1 MILKR
6 ISILNYKNLE
16 QVELDFSA
24 KMNCFIGQNGMGK
37 TNLLDAV
44 YYLSFCKSA
53 TNPIDSQNM
62 MHHQDFFVIQ
72 GFYETEMGDTEE
84 IYCGMKRRQK
94 KLFKRNKKEYTRLS
108 DHIGFVPLVM
118 VSPSDAELI
127 SGGSEERRR
136 FMDVVI
142 SQYDKEYLEALIRYN
157 KALQQRNTLL
167 KSEQGFDEELMEV
180 WEEMMAA
187 SGEVVYRKRCAFIEE
202 FIPYIESTY
211 RIKADKRTRAIAG
224 LSMGGY
230 GTMFYT
236 MRHPELFSSACPI
249 SARMSGTPY
258 NKNRS
263 YTDEYITTLDSLAGV
278 KIAQSLSDEQIAALR
293 QVRLRVDCGDD
304 DYLFDGNVDFVR
316 ALRSHKIPVEFRVR
330 DGGHSWIYWQTALPD
345 ILTYVSIGF
354 ME

>member
-1 MILKR
+1 MMLAIALVVAVGVSAQSRLIECKMESKLLGAVKEYSIYLPDGYDKSDRSYPVLYLLHGANGTHTSWPTSGNAKR
-6 ISILNYKNLE
+6 I
-16 QVELDFSA
+16 
-24 KMNCFIGQNGMGK
+24 
-37 TNLLDAV
+37 
-44 YYLSFCKSA
+44 
-53 TNPIDSQNM
+53 IDG
-62 MHHQDFFVIQ
+62 VI
-72 GFYETEMGDTEE
+72 
-84 IYCGMKRRQK
+84 
-94 KLFKRNKKEYTRLS
+94 KEGRS
-108 DHIGFVPLVM
+108 VPMVIVM
-118 VSPSDAELI
+118 PD
-127 SGGSEERRR
+127 
-136 FMDVVI
+136 
-142 SQYDKEYLEALIRYN
+142 
-157 KALQQRNTLL
+157 
-167 KSEQGFDEELMEV
+167 
-180 WEEMMAA
+180 A
-187 SGEVVYRKRCAFIEE
+187 SGEGKDFNGLNFGYFDQTNWPYERHFIEE

>member
-1 MILKR
+1 MRKIFLTICAVAVSVSAMAGGRLELGSVKSEILGVEKPYAVYLPDGYDKSTESYPVLYLLHGATDTFMAWPERGDMKR
-6 ISILNYKNLE
+6 IADQTLKGKDVRKMIIVMPDASGKGERNAGRDMGYFN
-16 QVELDFSA
+16 VEGWS
-24 KMNCFIGQNGMGK
+24 
-37 TNLLDAV
+37 
-44 YYLSFCKSA
+44 YE
-53 TNPIDSQNM
+53 
-62 MHHQDFFVIQ
+62 DFF
-72 GFYETEMGDTEE
+72 
-84 IYCGMKRRQK
+84 
-94 KLFKRNKKEYTRLS
+94 FKEFML
-108 DHIGFVPLVM
+108 HI
-118 VSPSDAELI
+118 DA
-127 SGGSEERRR
+127 
-136 FMDVVI
+136 
-142 SQYDKEYLEALIRYN
+142 
-157 KALQQRNTLL
+157 
-167 KSEQGFDEELMEV
+167 
-180 WEEMMAA
+180 
-187 SGEVVYRKRCAFIEE
+187 
-202 FIPYIESTY
+202 TY
-211 RIKADKRTRAIAG
+211 RTIAAKEGRAIAG

-293 QVRLRVDCGDD
+293 LVRLRVDCGDD

>member
-1 MILKR
+1 MLLAIALVVAVGVSAQSRLIECKMESKLLGAVKEYSIYLPDGYDKSDRSYPVLYLLHGANGTHTSWPTSGNAKR
-6 ISILNYKNLE
+6 I
-16 QVELDFSA
+16 
-24 KMNCFIGQNGMGK
+24 
-37 TNLLDAV
+37 
-44 YYLSFCKSA
+44 
-53 TNPIDSQNM
+53 IDG
-62 MHHQDFFVIQ
+62 VI
-72 GFYETEMGDTEE
+72 
-84 IYCGMKRRQK
+84 
-94 KLFKRNKKEYTRLS
+94 KEGRS
-108 DHIGFVPLVM
+108 VPMVIVM
-118 VSPSDAELI
+118 PD
-127 SGGSEERRR
+127 
-136 FMDVVI
+136 
-142 SQYDKEYLEALIRYN
+142 
-157 KALQQRNTLL
+157 
-167 KSEQGFDEELMEV
+167 
-180 WEEMMAA
+180 A
-187 SGEVVYRKRCAFIEE
+187 SGEGKDHNGLNFGYFDQTNWPYERHFIEE

-263 YTDEYITTLDSLAGV
+263 YTDEYISTLDSLAGV
-278 KIAQSLSDEQIAALR
+278 KIAQSLSDEQVAALR

>member
-1 MILKR
+1 MLLAIALVVAVGVSAQSRLIECKMESKLLGAVKEYSIYLPDGYDKSDRSYPVLYLLHGANGTHTSWPTSGNAKR
-6 ISILNYKNLE
+6 I
-16 QVELDFSA
+16 
-24 KMNCFIGQNGMGK
+24 
-37 TNLLDAV
+37 
-44 YYLSFCKSA
+44 
-53 TNPIDSQNM
+53 IDG
-62 MHHQDFFVIQ
+62 VI
-72 GFYETEMGDTEE
+72 
-84 IYCGMKRRQK
+84 
-94 KLFKRNKKEYTRLS
+94 KEGRS
-108 DHIGFVPLVM
+108 VPMVIVM
-118 VSPSDAELI
+118 PD
-127 SGGSEERRR
+127 
-136 FMDVVI
+136 
-142 SQYDKEYLEALIRYN
+142 
-157 KALQQRNTLL
+157 
-167 KSEQGFDEELMEV
+167 
-180 WEEMMAA
+180 A
-187 SGEVVYRKRCAFIEE
+187 SGEGKDHNGLNFGYFDQTNWPYERHFIEE

-278 KIAQSLSDEQIAALR
+278 KIAQSLSDEQVAALR

-304 DYLFDGNVDFVR
+304 DYLFDGNIDFVR

>member
-1 MILKR
+1 MLAIALVVAVGVSAQSRLIECKMESKLLGAVKEYSIYLPDGYDKSDRSYPVLYLLHGANGTHTSWPTSGNAKR
-6 ISILNYKNLE
+6 I
-16 QVELDFSA
+16 
-24 KMNCFIGQNGMGK
+24 
-37 TNLLDAV
+37 
-44 YYLSFCKSA
+44 
-53 TNPIDSQNM
+53 IDG
-62 MHHQDFFVIQ
+62 VI
-72 GFYETEMGDTEE
+72 
-84 IYCGMKRRQK
+84 
-94 KLFKRNKKEYTRLS
+94 KEGRS
-108 DHIGFVPLVM
+108 VPMVIVM
-118 VSPSDAELI
+118 PD
-127 SGGSEERRR
+127 
-136 FMDVVI
+136 
-142 SQYDKEYLEALIRYN
+142 
-157 KALQQRNTLL
+157 
-167 KSEQGFDEELMEV
+167 
-180 WEEMMAA
+180 A
-187 SGEVVYRKRCAFIEE
+187 SGEGKDFNGLNFGYFDQTNWPYERHFIEE

>member
-1 MILKR
+1 MLLAIALVVAVGVSAQSRLIECKMESKLLGAVKEYSIYLPDGYDKSDRSYPVLYLLHGANGTHTSWSTSGNAKR
-6 ISILNYKNLE
+6 I
-16 QVELDFSA
+16 
-24 KMNCFIGQNGMGK
+24 
-37 TNLLDAV
+37 
-44 YYLSFCKSA
+44 
-53 TNPIDSQNM
+53 IDG
-62 MHHQDFFVIQ
+62 VI
-72 GFYETEMGDTEE
+72 
-84 IYCGMKRRQK
+84 
-94 KLFKRNKKEYTRLS
+94 KEGRS
-108 DHIGFVPLVM
+108 VPMVIVM
-118 VSPSDAELI
+118 PD
-127 SGGSEERRR
+127 
-136 FMDVVI
+136 
-142 SQYDKEYLEALIRYN
+142 
-157 KALQQRNTLL
+157 
-167 KSEQGFDEELMEV
+167 
-180 WEEMMAA
+180 A
-187 SGEVVYRKRCAFIEE
+187 SGEGKDHNGLNFGYFDQTNWPYERHFIEE

-263 YTDEYITTLDSLAGV
+263 YTDEYISTLDSLAGV

>member
-1 MILKR
+1 MLLAIALVVAVGVSAQSRLIECKMESKLLGAEKEYSIYLPDGYDKSDRSYPVLYLLHGANGTHTSWPTSGNAKR
-6 ISILNYKNLE
+6 I
-16 QVELDFSA
+16 
-24 KMNCFIGQNGMGK
+24 
-37 TNLLDAV
+37 
-44 YYLSFCKSA
+44 
-53 TNPIDSQNM
+53 IDG
-62 MHHQDFFVIQ
+62 VI
-72 GFYETEMGDTEE
+72 
-84 IYCGMKRRQK
+84 
-94 KLFKRNKKEYTRLS
+94 KEGRS
-108 DHIGFVPLVM
+108 VPMVIVM
-118 VSPSDAELI
+118 PD
-127 SGGSEERRR
+127 
-136 FMDVVI
+136 
-142 SQYDKEYLEALIRYN
+142 
-157 KALQQRNTLL
+157 
-167 KSEQGFDEELMEV
+167 
-180 WEEMMAA
+180 A
-187 SGEVVYRKRCAFIEE
+187 SGEGKDFNGLNFGYFDQTNWPYERHFIEE
-202 FIPYIESTY
+202 FIPCIESTY

-263 YTDEYITTLDSLAGV
+263 YTDEYISTLDSLAGV
-278 KIAQSLSDEQIAALR
+278 KIAQSLSDEQVAALR

-316 ALRSHKIPVEFRVR
+316 ALRSHKIPVEFRGR

>member
-1 MILKR
+1 MLLAIALVVAVGVSAQSRLIECKMESKLLGAVKEYSIYLPDGYDKSDRSYPVLYLLHGANGTHTSWPTSGNAKR
-6 ISILNYKNLE
+6 I
-16 QVELDFSA
+16 VD
-24 KMNCFIGQNGMGK
+24 G
-37 TNLLDAV
+37 
-44 YYLSFCKSA
+44 
-53 TNPIDSQNM
+53 
-62 MHHQDFFVIQ
+62 VI
-72 GFYETEMGDTEE
+72 
-84 IYCGMKRRQK
+84 
-94 KLFKRNKKEYTRLS
+94 KEGRS
-108 DHIGFVPLVM
+108 VPMVIVM
-118 VSPSDAELI
+118 PD
-127 SGGSEERRR
+127 
-136 FMDVVI
+136 
-142 SQYDKEYLEALIRYN
+142 
-157 KALQQRNTLL
+157 
-167 KSEQGFDEELMEV
+167 
-180 WEEMMAA
+180 A
-187 SGEVVYRKRCAFIEE
+187 SGEGKDHNGLNFGYFDQTNWPYERHFIEE

-263 YTDEYITTLDSLAGV
+263 YTDEYISTLDSLAGV
-278 KIAQSLSDEQIAALR
+278 KIAQSLSDEQVAALR

>member
-1 MILKR
+1 MKRLMLLAIALVVAVGVSAQSRLIECKMESKLLGAVKEYSIYLPDGYDKSDRSYPVLYLLHGANGTHTSWPTSGNAKR
-6 ISILNYKNLE
+6 I
-16 QVELDFSA
+16 
-24 KMNCFIGQNGMGK
+24 
-37 TNLLDAV
+37 
-44 YYLSFCKSA
+44 
-53 TNPIDSQNM
+53 IDG
-62 MHHQDFFVIQ
+62 VI
-72 GFYETEMGDTEE
+72 
-84 IYCGMKRRQK
+84 
-94 KLFKRNKKEYTRLS
+94 KEGRS
-108 DHIGFVPLVM
+108 VPMVIVM
-118 VSPSDAELI
+118 PD
-127 SGGSEERRR
+127 
-136 FMDVVI
+136 
-142 SQYDKEYLEALIRYN
+142 
-157 KALQQRNTLL
+157 
-167 KSEQGFDEELMEV
+167 
-180 WEEMMAA
+180 A
-187 SGEVVYRKRCAFIEE
+187 SGEGKDFNGLNFGYFDQTNWPYERHFIEE

>member
-1 MILKR
+1 MLLAIALVVAVGVSAQSRLIECKMESKLLGAVKEYSIYLPDGYDKSDRSYPVLYLLHGANGTHTSWPTSGNAKR
-6 ISILNYKNLE
+6 I
-16 QVELDFSA
+16 
-24 KMNCFIGQNGMGK
+24 
-37 TNLLDAV
+37 
-44 YYLSFCKSA
+44 
-53 TNPIDSQNM
+53 IDG
-62 MHHQDFFVIQ
+62 VI
-72 GFYETEMGDTEE
+72 
-84 IYCGMKRRQK
+84 
-94 KLFKRNKKEYTRLS
+94 KEGRS
-108 DHIGFVPLVM
+108 VPMVIVM
-118 VSPSDAELI
+118 PD
-127 SGGSEERRR
+127 
-136 FMDVVI
+136 
-142 SQYDKEYLEALIRYN
+142 
-157 KALQQRNTLL
+157 
-167 KSEQGFDEELMEV
+167 
-180 WEEMMAA
+180 A
-187 SGEVVYRKRCAFIEE
+187 SGEGKDHNGLNFGYFDQTNWPYERHFIEE

>member
-1 MILKR
+1 MLLAIALVVAVGVSAQSRLIECKMESKLLGAEKEYSIYLPDGYDKSDRSYPVLYLLHGANGTHTSWPTSGNAKR
-6 ISILNYKNLE
+6 I
-16 QVELDFSA
+16 
-24 KMNCFIGQNGMGK
+24 
-37 TNLLDAV
+37 
-44 YYLSFCKSA
+44 
-53 TNPIDSQNM
+53 IDG
-62 MHHQDFFVIQ
+62 VI
-72 GFYETEMGDTEE
+72 
-84 IYCGMKRRQK
+84 
-94 KLFKRNKKEYTRLS
+94 KEGRS
-108 DHIGFVPLVM
+108 VPMVIVM
-118 VSPSDAELI
+118 PD
-127 SGGSEERRR
+127 
-136 FMDVVI
+136 
-142 SQYDKEYLEALIRYN
+142 
-157 KALQQRNTLL
+157 
-167 KSEQGFDEELMEV
+167 
-180 WEEMMAA
+180 A
-187 SGEVVYRKRCAFIEE
+187 SGEGKDFNGLNFGYFDQTNWPYERHFIEE
-202 FIPYIESTY
+202 FIPCIESTY

-263 YTDEYITTLDSLAGV
+263 YTDEYISTLDSLAGV
-278 KIAQSLSDEQIAALR
+278 KIAQSLSDEQVAALR

>member
-1 MILKR
+1 MLLAIVLVVAVGVSAQSRLIECKMESKLLGAVKEYSIYLPDGYDKSDRSYPVLYLLHGANGTHTSWPTSGNAKR
-6 ISILNYKNLE
+6 I
-16 QVELDFSA
+16 
-24 KMNCFIGQNGMGK
+24 
-37 TNLLDAV
+37 
-44 YYLSFCKSA
+44 
-53 TNPIDSQNM
+53 IDG
-62 MHHQDFFVIQ
+62 VI
-72 GFYETEMGDTEE
+72 
-84 IYCGMKRRQK
+84 
-94 KLFKRNKKEYTRLS
+94 KEGRS
-108 DHIGFVPLVM
+108 VPMVIVM
-118 VSPSDAELI
+118 PD
-127 SGGSEERRR
+127 
-136 FMDVVI
+136 
-142 SQYDKEYLEALIRYN
+142 
-157 KALQQRNTLL
+157 
-167 KSEQGFDEELMEV
+167 
-180 WEEMMAA
+180 A
-187 SGEVVYRKRCAFIEE
+187 SGEGKDFNGLNFGYFDQTNWPYERHFIEE

>member
-1 MILKR
+1 MLLAIALVVAVGVSAQSRLIECKMESKLLGAVKEYSIYLPDGYDKSDRSYPVLYLLHGANGTHTSWSTSGNAKR
-6 ISILNYKNLE
+6 I
-16 QVELDFSA
+16 
-24 KMNCFIGQNGMGK
+24 
-37 TNLLDAV
+37 
-44 YYLSFCKSA
+44 
-53 TNPIDSQNM
+53 IDG
-62 MHHQDFFVIQ
+62 VI
-72 GFYETEMGDTEE
+72 
-84 IYCGMKRRQK
+84 
-94 KLFKRNKKEYTRLS
+94 KEGRS
-108 DHIGFVPLVM
+108 VPMVIVM
-118 VSPSDAELI
+118 PD
-127 SGGSEERRR
+127 
-136 FMDVVI
+136 
-142 SQYDKEYLEALIRYN
+142 
-157 KALQQRNTLL
+157 
-167 KSEQGFDEELMEV
+167 
-180 WEEMMAA
+180 A
-187 SGEVVYRKRCAFIEE
+187 SGEGKDHNGLNFGYFDQTNWPYERHFIEE

-263 YTDEYITTLDSLAGV
+263 YTDEYISTLDSLAGV
-278 KIAQSLSDEQIAALR
+278 KIAQSLSDEQIVALR

-304 DYLFDGNVDFVR
+304 DYLFDGNIDFVR

>member
-1 MILKR
+1 MLLAIALVVAVGVSAQSRLIECKMESKLLGAVKEYSIYLPDGYDKSDRLYPVLYLLHGANGTHTSWPTSGNAKR
-6 ISILNYKNLE
+6 I
-16 QVELDFSA
+16 
-24 KMNCFIGQNGMGK
+24 
-37 TNLLDAV
+37 
-44 YYLSFCKSA
+44 
-53 TNPIDSQNM
+53 IDG
-62 MHHQDFFVIQ
+62 VI
-72 GFYETEMGDTEE
+72 
-84 IYCGMKRRQK
+84 
-94 KLFKRNKKEYTRLS
+94 KEGRS
-108 DHIGFVPLVM
+108 VPMVIVM
-118 VSPSDAELI
+118 PD
-127 SGGSEERRR
+127 
-136 FMDVVI
+136 
-142 SQYDKEYLEALIRYN
+142 
-157 KALQQRNTLL
+157 
-167 KSEQGFDEELMEV
+167 
-180 WEEMMAA
+180 A
-187 SGEVVYRKRCAFIEE
+187 SGEGKDFNGLNFGYFDQTNWPYERHFIEE

>member
-1 MILKR
+1 MKRLLLLAIALVVAVGVSAQSRLIECKMESKLLGTEKEYSIYLPDGYDKSDRSYPVLYLLHGANGTHTSWPTSGNAKR
-6 ISILNYKNLE
+6 I
-16 QVELDFSA
+16 
-24 KMNCFIGQNGMGK
+24 
-37 TNLLDAV
+37 
-44 YYLSFCKSA
+44 
-53 TNPIDSQNM
+53 IDG
-62 MHHQDFFVIQ
+62 VI
-72 GFYETEMGDTEE
+72 
-84 IYCGMKRRQK
+84 
-94 KLFKRNKKEYTRLS
+94 KEGRS
-108 DHIGFVPLVM
+108 VPMVIVM
-118 VSPSDAELI
+118 PD
-127 SGGSEERRR
+127 
-136 FMDVVI
+136 
-142 SQYDKEYLEALIRYN
+142 
-157 KALQQRNTLL
+157 
-167 KSEQGFDEELMEV
+167 
-180 WEEMMAA
+180 A
-187 SGEVVYRKRCAFIEE
+187 SGEGKDHNGLNFGYFDQTNWPYERHFIEE

-278 KIAQSLSDEQIAALR
+278 KIAQSLSDEQIVALR

-304 DYLFDGNVDFVR
+304 DYLFDGNIDFVR

>member
-1 MILKR
+1 MLLAIALVVAVGVSAQSRLIECKMESKLLGAVKEYSIYLPDGYDKSDRSYPVLYLLHGANGTHTSWPTSGNAKR
-6 ISILNYKNLE
+6 I
-16 QVELDFSA
+16 
-24 KMNCFIGQNGMGK
+24 
-37 TNLLDAV
+37 
-44 YYLSFCKSA
+44 
-53 TNPIDSQNM
+53 IDG
-62 MHHQDFFVIQ
+62 VI
-72 GFYETEMGDTEE
+72 
-84 IYCGMKRRQK
+84 
-94 KLFKRNKKEYTRLS
+94 KEGRS
-108 DHIGFVPLVM
+108 VPMVIVM
-118 VSPSDAELI
+118 PD
-127 SGGSEERRR
+127 
-136 FMDVVI
+136 
-142 SQYDKEYLEALIRYN
+142 
-157 KALQQRNTLL
+157 
-167 KSEQGFDEELMEV
+167 
-180 WEEMMAA
+180 A
-187 SGEVVYRKRCAFIEE
+187 SGEGKDHNGLNFGYFDQTNWPYERHFIEE

-263 YTDEYITTLDSLAGV
+263 YTDEYISTLDSLAGV

>member
-1 MILKR
+1 
-6 ISILNYKNLE
+6 
-16 QVELDFSA
+16 
-24 KMNCFIGQNGMGK
+24 
-37 TNLLDAV
+37 
-44 YYLSFCKSA
+44 
-53 TNPIDSQNM
+53 
-62 MHHQDFFVIQ
+62 
-72 GFYETEMGDTEE
+72 
-84 IYCGMKRRQK
+84 
-94 KLFKRNKKEYTRLS
+94 
-108 DHIGFVPLVM
+108 
-118 VSPSDAELI
+118 
-127 SGGSEERRR
+127 
-136 FMDVVI
+136 
-142 SQYDKEYLEALIRYN
+142 
-157 KALQQRNTLL
+157 
-167 KSEQGFDEELMEV
+167 
-180 WEEMMAA
+180 
-187 SGEVVYRKRCAFIEE
+187 
-202 FIPYIESTY
+202 
-211 RIKADKRTRAIAG
+211 
-224 LSMGGY
+224 MGGY

-304 DYLFDGNVDFVR
+304 DYLFDGNIDFVR

>member
-1 MILKR
+1 MLLAIALVVAVGVSAQSRLIECKMESKLLGAVKEYSIYLPDGYDKSDRSYPVLYLLHGANGTHTSWSTSGNAKR
-6 ISILNYKNLE
+6 I
-16 QVELDFSA
+16 
-24 KMNCFIGQNGMGK
+24 
-37 TNLLDAV
+37 
-44 YYLSFCKSA
+44 
-53 TNPIDSQNM
+53 IDG
-62 MHHQDFFVIQ
+62 VI
-72 GFYETEMGDTEE
+72 
-84 IYCGMKRRQK
+84 
-94 KLFKRNKKEYTRLS
+94 KEGRS
-108 DHIGFVPLVM
+108 VPMVIVM
-118 VSPSDAELI
+118 PD
-127 SGGSEERRR
+127 
-136 FMDVVI
+136 
-142 SQYDKEYLEALIRYN
+142 
-157 KALQQRNTLL
+157 
-167 KSEQGFDEELMEV
+167 
-180 WEEMMAA
+180 A
-187 SGEVVYRKRCAFIEE
+187 SGEGKDFNGLNFGYFDQTNWPYERHFIEE

-278 KIAQSLSDEQIAALR
+278 KIAQSLNDEQIAALR

>member
-1 MILKR
+1 MLLAIALVVAVGVSAQSRLIECKMESKLLGAVKEYSIYLPDGYDKSDRSYPVLYLLHGANGTHTSWPTSGNAKR
-6 ISILNYKNLE
+6 I
-16 QVELDFSA
+16 
-24 KMNCFIGQNGMGK
+24 
-37 TNLLDAV
+37 
-44 YYLSFCKSA
+44 
-53 TNPIDSQNM
+53 IDG
-62 MHHQDFFVIQ
+62 VI
-72 GFYETEMGDTEE
+72 
-84 IYCGMKRRQK
+84 
-94 KLFKRNKKEYTRLS
+94 KEGRS
-108 DHIGFVPLVM
+108 VPMVIVM
-118 VSPSDAELI
+118 PD
-127 SGGSEERRR
+127 
-136 FMDVVI
+136 
-142 SQYDKEYLEALIRYN
+142 
-157 KALQQRNTLL
+157 
-167 KSEQGFDEELMEV
+167 
-180 WEEMMAA
+180 A
-187 SGEVVYRKRCAFIEE
+187 SGEGKDHNGLNFGYFDQTNWPYERHFIEE

-263 YTDEYITTLDSLAGV
+263 YTDEYISTLDSLAGV
-278 KIAQSLSDEQIAALR
+278 KIAQSLSDEQVAALR

-304 DYLFDGNVDFVR
+304 DYLFDGNIDFVR

>member
-1 MILKR
+1 MLLAIALVVAVGVSAQSRLIECKMESKLLGAVKEYSIYLPDGYDKSDRSYPVLYLLHGANGTHTSWPTSGNAKR
-6 ISILNYKNLE
+6 I
-16 QVELDFSA
+16 
-24 KMNCFIGQNGMGK
+24 
-37 TNLLDAV
+37 
-44 YYLSFCKSA
+44 
-53 TNPIDSQNM
+53 IDG
-62 MHHQDFFVIQ
+62 VI
-72 GFYETEMGDTEE
+72 
-84 IYCGMKRRQK
+84 
-94 KLFKRNKKEYTRLS
+94 KEGRS
-108 DHIGFVPLVM
+108 VPMVIVM
-118 VSPSDAELI
+118 PD
-127 SGGSEERRR
+127 
-136 FMDVVI
+136 
-142 SQYDKEYLEALIRYN
+142 
-157 KALQQRNTLL
+157 
-167 KSEQGFDEELMEV
+167 
-180 WEEMMAA
+180 A
-187 SGEVVYRKRCAFIEE
+187 SGEGKDFNGLNFGYFDQTNWPYERHFIEE

-263 YTDEYITTLDSLAGV
+263 YTDEYISTLDSLAGV
-278 KIAQSLSDEQIAALR
+278 KIAQSLSDEQVAALR

>member
-1 MILKR
+1 MLLAIALVVAVGVSAQSRLIECKMESKLLGAVKEYSIYLPDGYDKSDRSYPVLYLLHGANGTHTSWPTSGNAKR
-6 ISILNYKNLE
+6 I
-16 QVELDFSA
+16 
-24 KMNCFIGQNGMGK
+24 
-37 TNLLDAV
+37 
-44 YYLSFCKSA
+44 
-53 TNPIDSQNM
+53 IDG
-62 MHHQDFFVIQ
+62 VI
-72 GFYETEMGDTEE
+72 
-84 IYCGMKRRQK
+84 
-94 KLFKRNKKEYTRLS
+94 KEGRS
-108 DHIGFVPLVM
+108 VPMVIVM
-118 VSPSDAELI
+118 PD
-127 SGGSEERRR
+127 
-136 FMDVVI
+136 
-142 SQYDKEYLEALIRYN
+142 
-157 KALQQRNTLL
+157 
-167 KSEQGFDEELMEV
+167 
-180 WEEMMAA
+180 A
-187 SGEVVYRKRCAFIEE
+187 SGEGKDFNGLNFGYFDQTNWPYERHFIEE

>member
-1 MILKR
+1 MNMKRLMLLAIALVVAVGVSAQSRLIECKMESKLLGAVKEYSIYLPDGYDKSDRSYPVLYLLHGANGTHTSWPTSGNAKR
-6 ISILNYKNLE
+6 I
-16 QVELDFSA
+16 
-24 KMNCFIGQNGMGK
+24 
-37 TNLLDAV
+37 
-44 YYLSFCKSA
+44 
-53 TNPIDSQNM
+53 IDG
-62 MHHQDFFVIQ
+62 VI
-72 GFYETEMGDTEE
+72 
-84 IYCGMKRRQK
+84 
-94 KLFKRNKKEYTRLS
+94 KEGRS
-108 DHIGFVPLVM
+108 VPMVIVM
-118 VSPSDAELI
+118 PD
-127 SGGSEERRR
+127 
-136 FMDVVI
+136 
-142 SQYDKEYLEALIRYN
+142 
-157 KALQQRNTLL
+157 
-167 KSEQGFDEELMEV
+167 
-180 WEEMMAA
+180 A
-187 SGEVVYRKRCAFIEE
+187 SGEGKDFNGLNFGYFDQTNWPYERHFIEE

>member
-1 MILKR
+1 MLLAIALIMAVGVSAQSRLIECKMESKLLGAVKEYSIYLPDGYDKSDRSYPVLYLLHGANGTHTSWPTSGNAKR
-6 ISILNYKNLE
+6 I
-16 QVELDFSA
+16 
-24 KMNCFIGQNGMGK
+24 
-37 TNLLDAV
+37 
-44 YYLSFCKSA
+44 
-53 TNPIDSQNM
+53 IDG
-62 MHHQDFFVIQ
+62 VI
-72 GFYETEMGDTEE
+72 
-84 IYCGMKRRQK
+84 
-94 KLFKRNKKEYTRLS
+94 KEGRS
-108 DHIGFVPLVM
+108 VPMVIVM
-118 VSPSDAELI
+118 PD
-127 SGGSEERRR
+127 
-136 FMDVVI
+136 
-142 SQYDKEYLEALIRYN
+142 
-157 KALQQRNTLL
+157 
-167 KSEQGFDEELMEV
+167 
-180 WEEMMAA
+180 A
-187 SGEVVYRKRCAFIEE
+187 SGEGKDFNGLNFGYFDQTNWPYERHFIEE

-263 YTDEYITTLDSLAGV
+263 YTDEYISTLDSLAGV
-278 KIAQSLSDEQIAALR
+278 KIAQSLSDEQVAALR

-304 DYLFDGNVDFVR
+304 DYLFDGNIDFVR

>member
-1 MILKR
+1 MLLAIALVVAVGVSAQSRLIECKMESKLLGAVKEYSIYLPDGYDKSDRSYPVLYLLHGANGTHTSWPTSGNAKR
-6 ISILNYKNLE
+6 I
-16 QVELDFSA
+16 
-24 KMNCFIGQNGMGK
+24 
-37 TNLLDAV
+37 
-44 YYLSFCKSA
+44 
-53 TNPIDSQNM
+53 IDG
-62 MHHQDFFVIQ
+62 VI
-72 GFYETEMGDTEE
+72 
-84 IYCGMKRRQK
+84 
-94 KLFKRNKKEYTRLS
+94 KEGRS
-108 DHIGFVPLVM
+108 VPMVIVM
-118 VSPSDAELI
+118 PD
-127 SGGSEERRR
+127 
-136 FMDVVI
+136 
-142 SQYDKEYLEALIRYN
+142 
-157 KALQQRNTLL
+157 
-167 KSEQGFDEELMEV
+167 
-180 WEEMMAA
+180 A
-187 SGEVVYRKRCAFIEE
+187 SGEGKDFNGLNFGYFDQTNWPYERHFIEE

-278 KIAQSLSDEQIAALR
+278 KIAQSLSDEQVAALR
-293 QVRLRVDCGDD
+293 KVRLRVDCGDD
-304 DYLFDGNVDFVR
+304 DYLFDGNIDFVR
-316 ALRSHKIPVEFRVR
+316 ALRSHKIPVELRVR